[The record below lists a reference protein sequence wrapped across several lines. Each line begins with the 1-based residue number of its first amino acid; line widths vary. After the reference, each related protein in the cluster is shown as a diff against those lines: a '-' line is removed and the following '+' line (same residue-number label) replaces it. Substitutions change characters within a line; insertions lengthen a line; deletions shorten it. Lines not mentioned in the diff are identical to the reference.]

1 MEEFKLKLS
10 ADQWDFLL
18 KDILENNQY
27 NDEETQEL
35 WTDIYLRLKELRNED
50 EYITTLLA
58 EAN

>member
-1 MEEFKLKLS
+1 MKLTTE
-10 ADQWDFLL
+10 QWDFLL
-18 KDILENNQY
+18 KDILENNLY

-35 WTDIYLRLKELRNED
+35 WTDIYLRLRELRRED

>member
-1 MEEFKLKLS
+1 MKLTTE
-10 ADQWDFLL
+10 QWDFLL

-35 WTDIYLRLKELRNED
+35 WTDIYLRLRELRRED
-50 EYITTLLA
+50 EYISTLLA

>member
-1 MEEFKLKLS
+1 MKLS
-10 ADQWDFLL
+10 TDQWDFLL

-27 NDEETQEL
+27 NDEETQER

-50 EYITTLLA
+50 EYISTLLA

>member
-1 MEEFKLKLS
+1 MKLS
-10 ADQWDFLL
+10 TDQWDFLL

-35 WTDIYLRLKELRNED
+35 WTDIYLRLRELRRED

>member
-10 ADQWDFLL
+10 TDQWDFLL

-35 WTDIYLRLKELRNED
+35 WTDIYLRLKELRRED
-50 EYITTLLA
+50 EYITTLLS
-58 EAN
+58 EVN

>member
-1 MEEFKLKLS
+1 MKLS
-10 ADQWDFLL
+10 TDQWDFLL
-18 KDILENNQY
+18 QDILDNNQY

-35 WTDIYLRLKELRNED
+35 WTDIYLRLRELRRED

>member
-1 MEEFKLKLS
+1 MKLS
-10 ADQWDFLL
+10 TDQWDFLL

-27 NDEETQEL
+27 NDEETQEI
-35 WTDIYLRLKELRNED
+35 WTDIYLRLRELRKED